1 MGFSRYDK
9 DRPFLVIT
17 QHTTPAK
24 GENTSLKDWG
34 KTGKKILQEMVMI
47 VDEVKNKHLVEATII
62 IDILQRRM
70 VKSRFTED
78 DSEVLS
84 HYLSQYK
91 KQVAEGIQIWM
102 GGKYADE
109 ESMQEFVHD
118 LTDEIDRLEELDN
131 IKLDIDTNMD
141 TPQTEELESQ
151 GEVIEVKDDNE

>member
-24 GENTSLKDWG
+24 GENTSLKNWG
-34 KTGKKILQEMVMI
+34 KTGKKVLQEMVMI

-91 KQVAEGIQIWM
+91 NQVAEGIQLWM
-102 GGKYADE
+102 GGKYEDA
-109 ESMQEFVHD
+109 ESTQEFVHD
-118 LTDEIDRLEELDN
+118 LTEEIDRLEELDN
-131 IKLDIDTNMD
+131 IKINVAKNMD
-141 TPQTEELESQ
+141 VPATEELEPQ
-151 GEVIEVKDDNE
+151 GEVIEIKDDSE